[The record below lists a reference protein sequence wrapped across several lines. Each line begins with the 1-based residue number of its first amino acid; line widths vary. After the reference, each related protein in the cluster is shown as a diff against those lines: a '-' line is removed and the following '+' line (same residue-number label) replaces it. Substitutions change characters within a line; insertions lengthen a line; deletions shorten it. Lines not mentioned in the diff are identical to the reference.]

1 MEKKY
6 MFNNFSIVVPIY
18 NEEAIFL
25 ESATNIYEIALRTK
39 LNFELIFSENG
50 STDNTK
56 EIVSRF
62 IKNKKECSL
71 ISSDKPDYGA
81 ALKSGF
87 ESAKN
92 EIIIS
97 FDIDYYSEDFIETI
111 LNLDKKYS
119 AVIASKRLKESDDDR
134 STTRRLISRCFVI
147 MLKLFF
153 GTNLS
158 DTHGMKAI
166 KSESLHQH
174 LSKVISNQWM
184 FDTELLMRIE
194 AGGGLIK
201 EVPIIVKEIRPSV
214 YSISGDIP
222 KTVYL
227 MIKLRVKM
235 LQEKIKRN

>member
-1 MEKKY
+1 MQRMY
-6 MFNNFSIVVPIY
+6 TFNNFSIIIPVF
-18 NEEAIFL
+18 NEEEIFL

-56 EIVSRF
+56 EIVSSF
-62 IKNKKECSL
+62 IKDKKECSL
-71 ISSDKPDYGA
+71 ISSDKPDYGV

-87 ESAKN
+87 EMAKN

-97 FDIDYYSEDFIETI
+97 FDIDYYSEDFLETI

-134 STTRRLISRCFVI
+134 SIIRRLISNCFVI
-147 MLKLFF
+147 MLKLIF

-166 KSESLHQH
+166 KNDSLHQH

-201 EVPIIVKEIRPSV
+201 EVPIVVKEIRPSV
-214 YSISGDIP
+214 YSLSSDIP
-222 KTVYL
+222 KTLYL
-227 MIKLRVKM
+227 MFKLRVKM